1 MKIDEKNKKEVIDV
15 MNRYASAS
23 EAKDVDGIM
32 SLFPSDDN
40 NIIIY
45 GSGAD
50 EKRIGPEEIRAQM
63 ERDFSQ
69 ADSMALIYDWYSVEG
84 TDNVAWFSADV
95 TVSATVSGKKMTL
108 PARFTTVLEK
118 RNDKWL
124 MVQGHFSIP
133 ASGQPEGE
141 SFPG

>member
-50 EKRIGPEEIRAQM
+50 EKRIGPEEIKAQM

-118 RNDKWL
+118 RNSKWL

-133 ASGQPEGE
+133 ASGQSEGE